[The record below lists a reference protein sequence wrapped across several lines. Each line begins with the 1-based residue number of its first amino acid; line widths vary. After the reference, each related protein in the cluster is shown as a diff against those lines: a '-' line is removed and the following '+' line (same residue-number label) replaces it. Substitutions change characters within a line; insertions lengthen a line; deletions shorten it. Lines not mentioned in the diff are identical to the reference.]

1 MMSDFEEAVAKFR
14 ENIIIPMV
22 SMIRTAEQEVSTAK
36 TTAKLAVHEAE
47 TAREISR
54 HFMDS
59 TGENFSSVY
68 ALEQLWEMLDAT
80 NQTEAV
86 IRLKELLSKEAR
98 N

>member
-1 MMSDFEEAVAKFR
+1 MSDFEEAVAKFR
-14 ENIIIPMV
+14 ENIIVPMV
-22 SMIRTAEQEVSTAK
+22 SMICAAEQEVSAAK
-36 TTAKLAVHEAE
+36 TTAKLAVYDAE

-68 ALEQLWEMLDAT
+68 ALEQLWEMLNAT
-80 NQTEAV
+80 NQTQAV
-86 IRLKELLSKEAR
+86 VRLKELLSKEAR